1 MMKQKSIKLI
11 ECPRD
16 AMQGI
21 HDFIDTDVKA
31 AYINLL
37 LQVGF
42 DTIDFGSFVSPKAI
56 PQLRDTREVLAKLDL
71 SATSSKLL
79 AIVANL
85 RGVEEAVAHN
95 EITYLGF
102 PFSISETFQ
111 QRNTNSSIAQSMDT
125 VKQMLELCD
134 KYGKTAVVYL
144 SMGFGNPYG
153 DEWNVEIVER
163 WADELIANGVKILSL
178 SDTTGVSSPEKIRE
192 ILPSL
197 VKRFENTEIGLHLH
211 STPDTRFEK
220 IDTAYE
226 SGCRRFDSALKG
238 FGGCPMAT
246 DDLTGNL
253 ATEELITYLESR
265 NEALNLNMD
274 KWQEAVL
281 FSQKVFPL
289 Y

>member
-85 RGVEEAVAHN
+85 RGVEEAVVHN

-153 DEWNVEIVER
+153 DEWNVEIVEK
-163 WADELIANGVKILSL
+163 WADELVTNGVKILSL

-220 IDTAYE
+220 IDAAYE

>member
-21 HDFIDTDVKA
+21 HDFIDTDLKA

-85 RGVEEAVAHN
+85 RGVEEAVVHN

-134 KYGKTAVVYL
+134 KFGKTAVVYL

-153 DEWNVEIVER
+153 DEWNVEIVEK

-197 VKRFENTEIGLHLH
+197 MKRFENTEIGLHLH

-220 IDTAYE
+220 IDAAYE